1 MLTPMGGVA
10 IVSAGRTLDWAIHSE
25 HTMDPNITIRRARQ
39 DDLDNLA
46 VLFDLY
52 RQFYECPSDPE
63 AAKSWLQH
71 NMEAQRSIIFT
82 ADTGSELLGLTQL
95 YPALCSVDLVDYYV
109 LYDLYVL
116 ENARRQGVARALMNA
131 ASLWAREQ
139 GAARLDLETAR
150 DNAAGQALYRD
161 LGYTLDEIFLK
172 FSLDLT
178 RPPAAR

>member
-1 MLTPMGGVA
+1 
-10 IVSAGRTLDWAIHSE
+10 VSAGRTLDWAIHSE
-25 HTMDPNITIRRARQ
+25 QIMDPNITIRRARQ

-52 RQFYECPSDPE
+52 RQFYECPSDPD
-63 AAKSWLQH
+63 AAKRWLQH

-95 YPALCSVDLVDYYV
+95 YPALCSVDLVEYYV

-116 ENARRQGVARALMNA
+116 ADARRQGVARALMNA
-131 ASLWAREQ
+131 ASHWAREQ

-161 LGYTLDEIFLK
+161 LGYTLDGIFLK

>member
-1 MLTPMGGVA
+1 
-10 IVSAGRTLDWAIHSE
+10 
-25 HTMDPNITIRRARQ
+25 MDPNITIRRARQ

-63 AAKSWLQH
+63 AAKRWLQH